1 MTSVQSTG
9 SLRICHVNV
18 RSLRAES
25 RLFDLELM
33 SASNNIDVL
42 CVSETWLQPTHPS
55 SSVIVP
61 GFQPPVRTD
70 RVHGRGGGVA
80 IYVRDGLTAMP
91 VSCSS
96 SSAFECASVSVF
108 FSRRT
113 AVTVTTAYRPPSS
126 DPVAFVDYLEG
137 VVDSCLELL
146 PARSV
151 LSVIIMQST
160 VLGYPV
166 KTRTLL
172 V

>member
-70 RVHGRGGGVA
+70 RVHG
-80 IYVRDGLTAMP
+80 
-91 VSCSS
+91 
-96 SSAFECASVSVF
+96 
-108 FSRRT
+108 
-113 AVTVTTAYRPPSS
+113 
-126 DPVAFVDYLEG
+126 
-137 VVDSCLELL
+137 
-146 PARSV
+146 
-151 LSVIIMQST
+151 
-160 VLGYPV
+160 
-166 KTRTLL
+166 
-172 V
+172 